1 MEKKPRTK
9 GEIRKEIAEVQ
20 TELSKLATK
29 VTFTEEDN
37 KKWAELFNKQLTLG
51 KELYKDV
58 KEQRFK

>member
-1 MEKKPRTK
+1 MEKKSRTK
-9 GEIRKEIAEVQ
+9 EEIRKEIAEVQ

-58 KEQRFK
+58 KEQRYN

>member
-1 MEKKPRTK
+1 MKKKPRTK
-9 GEIRKEIAEVQ
+9 EEIRKEIAEVQ

-37 KKWAELFNKQLTLG
+37 KQWAELFNRQLTLG